1 LQRRVQTI
9 RRELANPDTLVVKN
23 TSFMEKDLE
32 NREQFRRDSNRAW
45 LNSLKK
51 DLYLAKAVEVMEDY
65 LALRKGTVKS

>member
-1 LQRRVQTI
+1 
-9 RRELANPDTLVVKN
+9 
-23 TSFMEKDLE
+23 MEKDLE